1 MKTTLRWPRVSLAVV
16 ALSIAATALP
26 TAWAAQLEL
35 TREPLHGLACWQLWS
50 GHLLHFGLTHA
61 VTDLLTLLTAASV
74 VETALGT
81 RRTTLL
87 YCVTPPV
94 LSLLT
99 LLAAPQLAA
108 YRGASAL
115 AVMMGF
121 AAGGVLWRDAGLRL
135 PVALIVA
142 LFLLKLAAD
151 ASGAATDL
159 SGLPTGIELAWQA
172 HAVGALIGSLL
183 ALHLARGKAA
193 ARYGMIST

>member
-1 MKTTLRWPRVSLAVV
+1 MKTSLRWPRVSFAVAVMSLA
-16 ALSIAATALP
+16 AIALP
-26 TAWAAQLEL
+26 TAWATQLEL
-35 TREPLHGLACWQLWS
+35 TRAPLDGRACWQLWS
-50 GHLLHFGLTHA
+50 GHLLHFGLIHA
-61 VTDLLTLLTAASV
+61 LTDLLTLLVAASV

-99 LLAAPQLAA
+99 LLTAPQLAA

-121 AAGGVLWRDAGLRL
+121 AAGGVLWRDTRLRV

-142 LFLLKLAAD
+142 LFLVKLAGD
-151 ASGAATDL
+151 AAGAATDL

-172 HAVGALIGSLL
+172 HAVGALIGSTL